1 MYDLSDTNTSGPLS
15 PGKPCWWG
23 ELERRTFFL
32 WFCAVGVLGM
42 VTLQGLLLAPAQAL
56 PLYFATIKSVTGV
69 VLLGYA
75 SALLYGAWDR
85 HVRSRP

>member
-1 MYDLSDTNTSGPLS
+1 MYDLSDTDTSVQPS
-15 PGKPCWWG
+15 PRKPRWWG
-23 ELERRTFFL
+23 ELERRTCFL

-42 VTLQGLLLAPAQAL
+42 IGLQGLLLTPAQAL
-56 PLYFATIKSVTGV
+56 PLYVGTVINVTMV
-69 VLLGYA
+69 ILLGYA